1 MIALLRGE
9 VAVRRSDH
17 VVILSGSV
25 GYRAAVS
32 AETLRHVPAVGEQL
46 TLHTHLIVRDDALAL
61 YGFASEQERELFLML
76 LSVQAV
82 GPKVALAV
90 LSAGT
95 PRDLIAALAAGDAAR
110 FQAVP
115 GIGKRTAE
123 RIIVELREKV
133 GVEADVIGAHPSG
146 TSIVAR
152 RGAPPDPRLLARE
165 GLIELGYAPAEAE
178 ELLAGVA
185 SSPEGEGEVETA
197 EELLAGALRLAR
209 AAS

>member
-9 VAVRRSDH
+9 VAVRRADH
-17 VVILSGSV
+17 VVVLSADV

-32 AETLRHVPAVGEQL
+32 AETLRHVPAVGERV

-61 YGFASEQERELFLML
+61 FGFHSEQERDLFLML

-90 LSAGT
+90 LSAGA
-95 PRDLIAALAAGDAAR
+95 PRELIGALAAGDVPR

-115 GIGKRTAE
+115 GIGKRPAE

-133 GVEADVIGAHPSG
+133 AVSGGEDPRAGAA
-146 TSIVAR
+146 ILAR
-152 RGAPPDPRLLARE
+152 RGEPQHPRALARE
-165 GLIELGYAPAEAE
+165 GLLELGYALGEAE
-178 ELLAGVA
+178 ELLREA
-185 SSPEGEGEVETA
+185 SGDSA
-197 EELLAGALRLAR
+197 EELLAQALRVAR
-209 AAS
+209 ATPS

>member
-9 VAVRRSDH
+9 VAVRRGDH
-17 VVILSGSV
+17 VVILAGSV

-32 AETLRHVPAVGEQL
+32 AQTLAHVPAVGEQVM
-46 TLHTHLIVRDDALAL
+46 LHTHLIVRDDALAL
-61 YGFASEQERELFLML
+61 YGFASEQERDLFLML
-76 LSVQAV
+76 LAVQAV

-95 PRDLIAALAAGDAAR
+95 PRELIGALAAGDAAR

-133 GVEADVIGAHPSG
+133 GVSADAPG
-146 TSIVAR
+146 TARVPIIAR
-152 RGAPPDPRLLARE
+152 RGEAQDPRLLARD
-165 GLIELGYAPAEAE
+165 GLLELGYAPVEAE
-178 ELLAGVA
+178 ELLREV
-185 SSPEGEGEVETA
+185 EGETA
-197 EELLAGALRLAR
+197 EELIGGALRLAR
-209 AAS
+209 AVS

>member
-1 MIALLRGE
+1 MIGLLRGE

-17 VVILSGSV
+17 VVLLCAGV

-32 AETLRHVPAVGEQL
+32 AETLRHVPGAGEQI

-61 YGFASEQERELFLML
+61 YGFHSEAERELFLML

-90 LSAGT
+90 LSGGT
-95 PRDLIAALAAGDAAR
+95 PRELIAAIAAGDAAR

-133 GVEADVIGAHPSG
+133 RLEDAAQIPG
-146 TSIVAR
+146 TISVR
-152 RGAPPDPRLLARE
+152 RGDGPRALARE
-165 GLIELGYAPAEAE
+165 GLLELGYTLPEAE
-178 ELLAGVA
+178 QLLAAVEGD
-185 SSPEGEGEVETA
+185 SPE
-197 EELLAGALRLAR
+197 ELIANALRTAR
-209 AAS
+209 AS